1 MCRFSY
7 DGEKFTHFLL
17 SWQIFHA
24 DEVPWFIHCSS
35 MFPVKRTTDLGE
47 ADSWGWWL
55 VLVMR
60 CSFGY
65 LAPARGGTSTS
76 RVMVTGQLPS
86 SFSLCTEIIRWQQIN
101 FSRFMKELRSW
112 SRFAEYLNYTPSA
125 QTRAAA
131 TVRWNETYTFSSFH
145 HSSLTCQILKY
156 LHNYTEV
163 DIVVCPVCS
172 GVVQNISPEYSVCMR
187 CLYGLW
193 LVTVFTIMTGV

>member
-1 MCRFSY
+1 MY
-7 DGEKFTHFLL
+7 
-17 SWQIFHA
+17 
-24 DEVPWFIHCSS
+24 
-35 MFPVKRTTDLGE
+35 PVKRTRPGR
-47 ADSWGWWL
+47 GGQMRL

-76 RVMVTGQLPS
+76 RRVMVTGQLPS

-187 CLYGLW
+187 CV
-193 LVTVFTIMTGV
+193 LVVAGYRVYDHDRSVIRSTVATRYSHCIATR

>member
-1 MCRFSY
+1 MRVKNS
-7 DGEKFTHFLL
+7 HIFLL
-17 SWQIFHA
+17 SWQIFYA
-24 DEVPWFIHCSS
+24 DEVPWLIYYSLV
-35 MFPVKRTTDLGE
+35 FPVKKIRSG
-47 ADSWGWWL
+47 
-55 VLVMR
+55 
-60 CSFGY
+60 
-65 LAPARGGTSTS
+65 RGGQLRLVAGDGDEMQFWVFSTS
-76 RVMVTGQLPS
+76 SGRHQHQQESHGHWAVTEQ
-86 SFSLCTEIIRWQQIN
+86 LCTEIIRWQQIN

-112 SRFAEYLNYTPSA
+112 SRFAEYLNYTLSA

>member
-47 ADSWGWWL
+47 ADSWGWCWWR
-55 VLVMR
+55 VMR

-76 RVMVTGQLPS
+76 RRVMVTGQLPS

-112 SRFAEYLNYTPSA
+112 SRFAEYLNYTLSA

-131 TVRWNETYTFSSFH
+131 TVSQMKRNLHFLLIPSFFLDMSDFEISTQYT
-145 HSSLTCQILKY
+145 QK
-156 LHNYTEV
+156 
-163 DIVVCPVCS
+163 
-172 GVVQNISPEYSVCMR
+172 
-187 CLYGLW
+187 
-193 LVTVFTIMTGV
+193 

>member
-7 DGEKFTHFLL
+7 DGEKFTNFLL

-35 MFPVKRTTDLGE
+35 MFPVKRTRPGR
-47 ADSWGWWL
+47 GGQMRL

-65 LAPARGGTSTS
+65 LAPARGGSSTS

-112 SRFAEYLNYTPSA
+112 SRFAEYLNYTLSA

-131 TVRWNETYTFSSFH
+131 TVSQMKRNLHFLLIPSFFLDM
-145 HSSLTCQILKY
+145 SDLEISTQ
-156 LHNYTEV
+156 LHRSRY
-163 DIVVCPVCS
+163 
-172 GVVQNISPEYSVCMR
+172 R
-187 CLYGLW
+187 CLSCL
-193 LVTVFTIMTGV
+193 

>member
-1 MCRFSY
+1 MIYSL
-7 DGEKFTHFLL
+7 FL
-17 SWQIFHA
+17 
-24 DEVPWFIHCSS
+24 DVPSKEDQRPGRGGQ
-35 MFPVKRTTDLGE
+35 MR
-47 ADSWGWWL
+47 L

-65 LAPARGGTSTS
+65 LAPARGGTSTSS

-112 SRFAEYLNYTPSA
+112 SRFAEYLNYTLSA

-172 GVVQNISPEYSVCMR
+172 GVVQNIIPEYSVCMR
-187 CLYGLW
+187 CV
-193 LVTVFTIMTGV
+193 LVVAGYRVYDHDRSVIRSTVATR

>member
-47 ADSWGWWL
+47 ADRWGWWL

-131 TVRWNETYTFSSFH
+131 TVSQMKRNLHFLLIPSFFLDM
-145 HSSLTCQILKY
+145 SDLEISTQ
-156 LHNYTEV
+156 LHRSRY
-163 DIVVCPVCS
+163 
-172 GVVQNISPEYSVCMR
+172 R
-187 CLYGLW
+187 CLSCL
-193 LVTVFTIMTGV
+193 